1 MVFIRAFLLTI
12 NSFFMTKVFYLL
24 FFLFLGYFS
33 FAQSNLTIKG
43 RILKDGTQ
51 VPIESATVYLT
62 SVKDSTVID
71 YTISDKNGFFKLNVK
86 KIGYPVFLKVSS
98 LGYKTLKQEMKEVA
112 GDKDFGTLHLLENEN
127 VLGEVVIKS
136 DAPPIRIKKD
146 TLEFNASSFK
156 VRPDANVETLLKQL
170 PGVDITADGKITVN
184 GKEVNQILVNGK
196 PFFDKDGKIA
206 LQNLPSDIIKKVQ
219 ITDTKTKKEELSKQT
234 ASSNN
239 SSINLTIDEDKN
251 KGFFGKFMGGFGSD
265 DRYESSAL
273 INYFKN
279 KRKISV
285 LASSNNI
292 NSVGFSMDEVF
303 DNMGGGR
310 SSFYTYSDG
319 SFGMGNMRFGGGTGI
334 TRSDM
339 VGVNYSDEWF
349 KNFDTNGSYFFADS
363 NSKNTNRT
371 KQANLLPVNGFI
383 TQSNSD
389 TKEDRLGNNLSLNF
403 EYKIDSTTTLNFSP
417 KLIKSNRKYSKN
429 SSQVSNDL
437 NDQLLNESTS
447 NTFDDSEKTNFNNE
461 INFNKAFK
469 RKGRIL
475 SLVLENENEKENL
488 NSLNKSTTTFY
499 QDGISS
505 DIRDQKIDNKNFN
518 DNYSSEL
525 EFIEPVNDSLKV
537 KIGALYNWKKT
548 TDDRNAFDYDLA
560 TQSYTDENDTLSS
573 YKTSNIKTITPKA
586 GFGIG
591 KKKLTFDMSAG
602 TSITQFDNHSLYLNK
617 TVDLN
622 KEYALPFVNAQL
634 SYKFGKSMSIWS
646 NYEYKV
652 DFPSAS
658 QVLPVVDLTNP
669 LNTLIGNPNINP
681 DRYHS
686 GFISFRD
693 FDMATKSGYG
703 IYGGI
708 RYFEN
713 ESVESSFYD
722 ANRKQ
727 TTTYTNV
734 DGTYFSYFGGNWSK
748 TIKKDANLFKV
759 RFSLN
764 NNFSLS
770 KGYTNAVLY
779 DAKTLRITPG
789 VNFTYEYGELLVIN
803 PSYNFTYNETNY
815 TNYAI
820 NSTSNVLHK
829 LNIQTTNYWPKNW
842 VFGNDFGYTYNSN
855 ISDGFKKD
863 FYLWNTSLAYNF
875 FGKKMSAKVKVYD
888 ILNQNQSATRTITP
902 TTIRDE
908 ENVVLKRYVMFSL
921 TYKIE
926 KFAGKEKPARNRM
939 GF

>member
-1 MVFIRAFLLTI
+1 MNKVLY
-12 NSFFMTKVFYLL
+12 FM
-24 FFLFLGYFS
+24 FFLFLGYSS
-33 FAQSNLTIKG
+33 FAQNNLTIKG
-43 RILKDGTQ
+43 KILKEGTQ

-71 YTISDKNGFFKLNVK
+71 YTITDKNGFFKLNVK

-98 LGYKTLKQEMKEVA
+98 LGYETLKQEMKAVA
-112 GDKDFGTLHLLENEN
+112 GDKDFGNLHLLESANI
-127 VLGEVVIKS
+127 LGEVVIKS

-170 PGVDITADGKITVN
+170 PGVDVSADGKITVN
-184 GKEVNQILVNGK
+184 GKEVNQVLVNGK

-219 ITDTKTKKEELSKQT
+219 ITDTKTKKEELSKQA
-234 ASSNN
+234 ASYNN

-251 KGFFGKFMGGFGSD
+251 KGFFGKFMGGFGSN

-292 NSVGFSMDEVF
+292 NSIGFSMDEVF

-310 SSFYTYSDG
+310 NSFYTYGDG
-319 SFGMGNMRFGGGTGI
+319 SFGMGNMRFGGGKGI

-339 VGVNYSDEWF
+339 LGVNYSDEWF
-349 KNFDTNGSYFFADS
+349 KNFGTNGSYFFTDS

-371 KQANLLPVNGFI
+371 KQANLLPTNGFV

-389 TKEDRLGNNLSLNF
+389 TKEDRLGHNLTLNF

-417 KLIKSNRKYSKN
+417 KFIKSNGKYSKN

-447 NTFDDSEKTNFNNE
+447 NTFDESEKTNFSNE

-475 SLVLENENEKENL
+475 SLVLENENENENL
-488 NSLNKSTTTFY
+488 NSLNKSKTTFY
-499 QDGISS
+499 QDGISN
-505 DIRDQKIDNKNFN
+505 DIRDQKIDNKNLK
-518 DNYSSEL
+518 DTYSSEL
-525 EFIEPVNDSLKV
+525 EFIEPINDSLKV
-537 KIGALYNWKKT
+537 KIGALYSWKKT
-548 TDDRNAFDYDLA
+548 TDDRNAFDYDLSD
-560 TQSYTDENDTLSS
+560 QSYDNKNDTLSS
-573 YKTSNIKTITPKA
+573 YKTSNIKTITPNA
-586 GFGIG
+586 GFSIG

-617 TVDLN
+617 AVDLT
-622 KEYALPFVNAQL
+622 KDYALPYANAQI

-646 NYEYKV
+646 SYRYRV
-652 DFPSAS
+652 DFPTAS

-669 LNTLIGNPNINP
+669 LNTFIGNPNLNP
-681 DRYHS
+681 DRMHYV
-686 GFISFRD
+686 FISFRN
-693 FDMATKSGYG
+693 FDMVTKSGYSLYCG
-703 IYGGI
+703 MQ
-708 RYFEN
+708 YFDNQMAETI
-713 ESVESSFYD
+713 FYD
-722 ANRKQ
+722 ENRKQ
-727 TTTYTNV
+727 TTTYANV
-734 DGTYFSYFGGNWSK
+734 DGTYYSYFGGSWSK
-748 TIKKDANLFKV
+748 TIKKEANVFK
-759 RFSLN
+759 FGISLN
-764 NNFSLS
+764 SNKGLN
-770 KGYTNAVLY
+770 KGYTDGVLY
-779 DAKTLRITPG
+779 DAKTLGLTPR

-803 PSYNFTYNETNY
+803 PSYSFAYNETNY
-815 TNYAI
+815 TNYVI
-820 NSTSNVLHK
+820 NSASNVLHK
-829 LNIQTTNYWPKNW
+829 FNIQTTNYWPKNW

-863 FYLWNTSLAYNF
+863 FYLWNTSLAYSF
-875 FGKKMSAKVKVYD
+875 LGKKMSAKVKVYD

>member
-1 MVFIRAFLLTI
+1 MIKTLNF
-12 NSFFMTKVFYLL
+12 L
-24 FFLFLGYFS
+24 FFLLLGCS
-33 FAQSNLTIKG
+33 LFAQNNLTIKG

-51 VPIESATVYLT
+51 VSIESATVYLT

-71 YTISDKNGFFKLNVK
+71 YTITDKNGFFKLNVK
-86 KIGYPVFLKVSS
+86 KIDYPVFLKVSS
-98 LGYKTLKQEMKEVA
+98 LGYKTFKQEMKEVA

-127 VLGEVVIKS
+127 ILGEVVIKS

-146 TLEFNASSFK
+146 TLEFNATSFK

-170 PGVDITADGKITVN
+170 PGVDVSADGKITVN
-184 GKEVNQILVNGK
+184 GKEVNQVLVNGK

-251 KGFFGKFMGGFGSD
+251 KGFFGKFMGGFGSS

-279 KRKISV
+279 KRKLSV

-310 SSFYTYSDG
+310 GSFYTYTDG

-334 TRSDM
+334 IRSDM
-339 VGVNYSDEWF
+339 LGVNYSDEWS
-349 KNFDTNGSYFFADS
+349 KNFDANGSYFFNDS
-363 NSKNTNRT
+363 NGKNTNRT
-371 KQANLLPVNGFI
+371 KQANLLPTNGFV
-383 TQSNSD
+383 TESKSD
-389 TKEDRLGNNLSLNF
+389 TKEDRMGHNMNLNF

-417 KLIKSNRKYSKN
+417 KFIKTNRKYSKN

-447 NTFDDSEKTNFNNE
+447 STFDENDKTNFNNE

-475 SLVLENENEKENL
+475 SLVLENENEKENI
-488 NSLNKSTTTFY
+488 NSLNKSKTTFY
-499 QDGISS
+499 QDGISN
-505 DIRDQKIDNKNFN
+505 DIRDQKIDNKNLK
-518 DNYSSEL
+518 DSYSTEL
-525 EFIEPVNDSLKV
+525 EFIEPINDSLKV

-548 TDDRNAFDYDLA
+548 SDDRNAFDYDVA
-560 TQSYTDENDTLSS
+560 TQSYTNENDTLSS
-573 YKTSNIKTITPKA
+573 YQTSNVKTITPKA

-591 KKKLTFDMSAG
+591 KKKLTFDVNLG

-617 TVDLN
+617 IVDLN
-622 KEYALPFVNAQL
+622 KEYALPFASAQL

-646 NYEYKV
+646 NYNYRVE
-652 DFPSAS
+652 FPTAS

-669 LNTLIGNPNINP
+669 LNTLIGNPNLNP
-681 DRYHS
+681 DRMHS
-686 GFISFRD
+686 GFISFRN
-693 FDMATKSGYG
+693 FDMATKSGYSVYCG
-703 IYGGI
+703 MQ
-708 RYFEN
+708 FFDN
-713 ESVESSFYD
+713 QFVESSFYD
-722 ANRKQ
+722 ENRKQ

-734 DGTYFSYFGGNWSK
+734 DGTYYSYFGVYWNK
-748 TIKKDANLFKV
+748 TIKKEANLFKL

-764 NNFSLS
+764 NNISLD
-770 KGYTNAVLY
+770 KGFTNGVLY
-779 DAKTLRITPG
+779 DAKTFKITPG
-789 VNFTYEYGELLVIN
+789 VNFSYEYGELLVIN
-803 PSYNFTYNETNY
+803 PSYSFTYNETNY
-815 TNYAI
+815 TNYLI
-820 NSTSNVLHK
+820 NSASNVLHK
-829 LNIQTTNYWPKNW
+829 INIQTTNYWPKNW

-855 ISDGFKKD
+855 ITDGFKKD
-863 FYLWNTSLAYNF
+863 FYLWNTSLAYSF
-875 FGKKMSAKVKVYD
+875 FNKKMSAKVKVYD
-888 ILNQNQSATRTITP
+888 VLNQNQSATRTITP

-908 ENVVLKRYVMFSL
+908 ENLVLKRYVMFSL

>member
-1 MVFIRAFLLTI
+1 MI
-12 NSFFMTKVFYLL
+12 KVFYFL
-24 FFLFLGYFS
+24 FFFILSYSCL
-33 FAQSNLTIKG
+33 AQNNLTIKG
-43 RILKDGTQ
+43 RILKDETQ
-51 VPIESATVYLT
+51 VPVEAATIYLT

-86 KIGYPVFLKVSS
+86 KIGYPVFLKVSF
-98 LGYKTLKQEMKEVA
+98 LGYKMLKQEMKEVTE
-112 GDKDFGTLHLLENEN
+112 DKDFGILHLSENEN

-136 DAPPIRIKKD
+136 DIPPIRIKKD

-156 VRPDANVETLLKQL
+156 VRPDSNVEALLKQL
-170 PGVDITADGKITVN
+170 PGVDITSDGKITVN
-184 GKEVNQILVNGK
+184 GKEVNQVLVNGK

-219 ITDTKTKKEELSKQT
+219 ITDTKTKKEELSKQA

-310 SSFYTYSDG
+310 GSFYNYSDG

-349 KNFDTNGSYFFADS
+349 KNFDANGSYFFTDS
-363 NSKNTNRT
+363 NSKNTNKT

-389 TKEDRLGNNLSLNF
+389 TKEDRLGNNLNLNF

-417 KLIKSNRKYSKN
+417 KFIKSSRKYSN
-429 SSQVSNDL
+429 NASQVSSDL
-437 NDQLLNESTS
+437 SDKLLNESVS
-447 NTFDDSEKTNFNNE
+447 NTFDESEKTNFNNE

-475 SLVLENENEKENL
+475 SLVLENENENENL
-488 NSLNKSTTTFY
+488 NSLNKSMTTFY
-499 QDGISS
+499 QNGISS
-505 DIRDQKIDNKNFN
+505 DIRDQKIDNKNLK
-518 DNYSSEL
+518 DSYSSEL
-525 EFIEPVNDSLKV
+525 EFIEPINDSLKV

-548 TDDRNAFDYDLA
+548 SDDRNAFDYDLA
-560 TQSYTDENDTLSS
+560 TQSYTNENDTLSS

-591 KKKLTFDMSAG
+591 KKKLTFDVSAG
-602 TSITQFDNHSLYLNK
+602 TSITQFDNHSLYLDK
-617 TVDLN
+617 VVDLA
-622 KEYALPFVNAQL
+622 KDYALPYANAQL

-693 FDMATKSGYG
+693 FDMATKSGYS

-713 ESVESSFYD
+713 EWVESYFYD

-734 DGTYFSYFGGNWSK
+734 DGTYFSYFGGSWSK
-748 TIKKDANLFKV
+748 TIKKDANLFKL

-764 NNFSLS
+764 NNLSLS
-770 KGYTNAVLY
+770 KGYTNGVLY
-779 DAKTLRITPG
+779 DAKALRVTPG

-820 NSTSNVLHK
+820 NSASNVLHK

-863 FYLWNTSLAYNF
+863 FYLWNTSLAYSF
-875 FGKKMSAKVKVYD
+875 LGKKMSAKVKVYD